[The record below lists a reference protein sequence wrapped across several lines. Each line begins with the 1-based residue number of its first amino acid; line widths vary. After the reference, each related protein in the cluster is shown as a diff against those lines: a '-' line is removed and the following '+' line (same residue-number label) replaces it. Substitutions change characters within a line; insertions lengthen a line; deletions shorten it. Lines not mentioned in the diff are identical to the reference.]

1 MQSRKQK
8 KIKIYQNFTIFSFM
22 QMSVPTQPPL
32 DPKMQRCYQNS
43 LFILNINYLAVKSG
57 YFREKFPLKCYQYI
71 LTEFTHTQ
79 RICQKKMAI
88 QMNVLSKYL
97 RFLIIA
103 LSSDITNFFLFFSF
117 FKIYCLSS
125 FHSCLG
131 TCLWVDK
138 ERRSPCSNLKTVR

>member
-1 MQSRKQK
+1 MIFSQSIEKYCSPENKK

-22 QMSVPTQPPL
+22 QMSVPTQLPL

-97 RFLIIA
+97 RFLTIA
-103 LSSDITNFFLFFSF
+103 LSSDITNFFSF
-117 FKIYCLSS
+117 F
-125 FHSCLG
+125 FFF
-131 TCLWVDK
+131 
-138 ERRSPCSNLKTVR
+138 

>member
-1 MQSRKQK
+1 
-8 KIKIYQNFTIFSFM
+8 
-22 QMSVPTQPPL
+22 MSVPTQLPL

-117 FKIYCLSS
+117 F
-125 FHSCLG
+125 
-131 TCLWVDK
+131 
-138 ERRSPCSNLKTVR
+138 